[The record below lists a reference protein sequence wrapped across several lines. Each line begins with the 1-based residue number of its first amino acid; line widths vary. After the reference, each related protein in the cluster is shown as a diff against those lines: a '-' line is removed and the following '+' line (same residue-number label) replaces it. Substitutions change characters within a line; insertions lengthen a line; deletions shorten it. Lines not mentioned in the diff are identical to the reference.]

1 LVVYLQPR
9 AGNLHVRLL
18 AHFMLAQLRI
28 ARPVGALDRSV
39 GMYRKGLGL
48 KEIGR
53 FENHDG
59 FDGVML
65 GRPDLHYHFEFTYC
79 RAHPVVPTPTPEDLL
94 VFYLPN
100 VNEWQQ
106 VCVAVLEAGFV
117 EVSSF
122 NPYWRQRGRTF
133 EDYDHYRIV
142 LEQAE
147 WEQS

>member
-1 LVVYLQPR
+1 MPT
-9 AGNLHVRLL
+9 
-18 AHFMLAQLRI
+18 QLRI
-28 ARPVGALDRSV
+28 ARPVSALERSV
-39 GMYRKGLGL
+39 AMYRKGLGL
-48 KEIGR
+48 MEIGR
-53 FENHDG
+53 FENHAG

-94 VFYLPN
+94 VFYLPDAN
-100 VNEWQQ
+100 RWRQA
-106 VCVAVLEAGFV
+106 CASMLEAGFV

-122 NPYWRQRGRTF
+122 NPYWQQRGRTF

-142 LEQAE
+142 LEQAQ